1 MDVEEFKLW
10 SHLAD
15 ICGYF
20 SCSLVVHRKILA
32 QIPTWTKHIKLPY
45 MVYSITDGM
54 YNNV

>member
-10 SHLAD
+10 SHLAG
-15 ICGYF
+15 ICGYI
-20 SCSLVVHRKILA
+20 LVVLFLCKILA

>member
-10 SHLAD
+10 SHLAG

-20 SCSLVVHRKILA
+20 SCSFPLQILA